1 MKDVTLKQQIA
12 DLKNICFDRIS
23 NLVKENGLD
32 DGDEYVIE
40 FKKNRRL
47 VFYIAGEKVCIDRIS
62 LVKESGDLF
71 GENIDDFDDIVK
83 YNLKK
88 TFSVEDLAA
97 IESHIDDVEKPILED
112 NAEEMRYILIWEEKD
127 DVFGRDTDI
136 FDDND
141 TAIMVMNDYYLKWV
155 DETKLI
161 SGIEKK
167 ITDDMAYVK
176 VGDKIYYMGR
186 IISASVPFVLVVD
199 VFDDNYKTF
208 EFFKL
213 EDAKKF
219 AEEKGFEDYIII

>member
-12 DLKNICFDRIS
+12 NLKNICFDRIA

-32 DGDEYVIE
+32 DGDEYVAE

-47 VFYIAGEKVCIDRIS
+47 VFYIGGEKVCLDRIS

-71 GENIDDFDDIVK
+71 GENINDFDDIVK

-88 TFSVEDLAA
+88 TFSIEDFAA
-97 IESHIDDVEKPILED
+97 IESNIDDVEKPILAD

-155 DETKLI
+155 DEIKSI
-161 SGIEKK
+161 NEIEKK

-176 VGDKIYYMGR
+176 VGDKIYYRGR
-186 IISASVPFVLVVD
+186 IISASVPFVLVVN

-219 AEEKGFEDYIII
+219 AEDKEFEDYIIV

>member
-12 DLKNICFDRIS
+12 DLKNICFDRIA

-32 DGDEYVIE
+32 DGDEYVVE

-47 VFYIAGEKVCIDRIS
+47 VFYIDGEKVCFDRIS

-88 TFSVEDLAA
+88 TFSVEDFAA
-97 IESHIDDVEKPILED
+97 IESNIDDVEKPILAD

-136 FDDND
+136 FDDED

-167 ITDDMAYVK
+167 ITDDIAYVK
-176 VGDKIYYMGR
+176 VGDKIYYRGR

-219 AEEKGFEDYIII
+219 AEDKGFEDYIII

>member
-12 DLKNICFDRIS
+12 NLKNICFDRIA

-32 DGDEYVIE
+32 DGDEYVAE
-40 FKKNRRL
+40 FKKNQRL
-47 VFYIAGEKVCIDRIS
+47 VFYIGGEKVCLDRIS

-71 GENIDDFDDIVK
+71 GENINDFDDIVK

-88 TFSVEDLAA
+88 TFSIEDFAA
-97 IESHIDDVEKPILED
+97 IESHIDDFEKPILAD
-112 NAEEMRYILIWEEKD
+112 NAEEMKYVLIWEEKGN
-127 DVFGRDTDI
+127 VFERDTDI
-136 FDDND
+136 FDDKD
-141 TAIMVMNDYYLKWV
+141 TAISVMNDDYFGWV
-155 DETKLI
+155 DETKSI

-176 VGDKIYYMGR
+176 VGDNIYYRGR

-219 AEEKGFEDYIII
+219 AEDKGFEDYIII

>member
-12 DLKNICFDRIS
+12 DLKNICFDRIA
-23 NLVKENGLD
+23 NLVKEKGLD

-47 VFYIAGEKVCIDRIS
+47 VFYIGGEKVCIDRIS
-62 LVKESGDLF
+62 LVKENGDLF
-71 GENIDDFDDIVK
+71 GENINDFDDIVK

-88 TFSVEDLAA
+88 TFSVEDFAA
-97 IESHIDDVEKPILED
+97 IESNIDGVEKPILTD
-112 NAEEMRYILIWEEKD
+112 NEEEMRYILIWEEKD

-136 FDDND
+136 FDDED

-176 VGDKIYYMGR
+176 VGDKIYYRGR
-186 IISASVPFVLVVD
+186 IISASVPFVLVVN

-219 AEEKGFEDYIII
+219 AEDKGFEDYIII

>member
-1 MKDVTLKQQIA
+1 MKT
-12 DLKNICFDRIS
+12 ICFDRIS
-23 NLVKENGLD
+23 NLIKERGFD

-47 VFYIAGEKVCIDRIS
+47 VFYIGGEEVCLDRIS

-88 TFSVEDLAA
+88 TFSVEDFAA
-97 IESHIDDVEKPILED
+97 IESNIDDVEKPILAD

-136 FDDND
+136 FNDED
-141 TAIMVMNDYYLKWV
+141 TAISVMNDHYLRWV

-176 VGDKIYYMGR
+176 VGDKIYYRGR

-219 AEEKGFEDYIII
+219 AEDKGFEDYIII

>member
-12 DLKNICFDRIS
+12 NLKNICFDRIA

-32 DGDEYVIE
+32 DGDEYVAE

-47 VFYIAGEKVCIDRIS
+47 VFYIGGEKVCLDRIS

-71 GENIDDFDDIVK
+71 GENINDFDDIVK

-88 TFSVEDLAA
+88 TFSIEDFAA
-97 IESHIDDVEKPILED
+97 IESNIDDVKKPILAD

-155 DETKLI
+155 DETKSI
-161 SGIEKK
+161 NGIEKK

-176 VGDKIYYMGR
+176 IGDKIYYRGR
-186 IISASVPFVLVVD
+186 IISASVPFVLVVN

-219 AEEKGFEDYIII
+219 AEDKEFEDYIIV